1 MAEIHYEMSEVF
13 EKQVNAQKEIN
24 FQGSL
29 KLLQAHEKVRDE
41 NESRIRRKKW
51 HVRNNAIVGRG
62 EFIRHQWKG
71 HVMDINELQVNDS

>member
-1 MAEIHYEMSEVF
+1 MSEVF

-41 NESRIRRKKW
+41 NESRIRRKNDMC
-51 HVRNNAIVGRG
+51 VIMLLLGG
-62 EFIRHQWKG
+62 ES
-71 HVMDINELQVNDS
+71 L